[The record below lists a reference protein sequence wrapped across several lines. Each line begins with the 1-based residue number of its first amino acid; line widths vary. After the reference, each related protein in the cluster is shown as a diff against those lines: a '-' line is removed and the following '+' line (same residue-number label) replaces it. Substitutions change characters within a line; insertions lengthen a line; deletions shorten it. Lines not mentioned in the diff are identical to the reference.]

1 MSAQCSAVKRD
12 GSRCRQTVTTVDG
25 LCWAHSPANATR
37 RKESAARAGRSGGTP
52 GLEREPARCRR
63 ELWRVAAAVESGDL
77 SPKSGAVVGQ
87 LLNTVLR
94 SLSVESALRER
105 AEVEDRLRRLEEGRK
120 WGA

>member
-1 MSAQCSAVKRD
+1 MPRCAADKAD
-12 GSRCRQTVTTVDG
+12 GSPCERIVGASQT
-25 LCWAHSPANATR
+25 LCYSHRPDDASR
-37 RKESAARAGRSGGTP
+37 RSESAAAAARAKGGP
-52 GLEREPARCRR
+52 ALEKKAARCRAT
-63 ELWRVAAAVESGDL
+63 LWRVAKAVESGDL

-87 LLNTVLR
+87 LVNTVLR